1 MKRLLFIIA
10 IIPLQFIVSA
20 GTVPDTLLSNLMK
33 IQNYKGGLHFTVTLP
48 MTDEEVEYEVEMAS
62 RKSPSDTLCGY
73 DYFFRFAGKKDTVE
87 IPGFIL
93 YYAGNL
99 YRFEYD
105 KFREYHFDEHPEP
118 FMGRRS
124 GGRVFPGVQKQGM
137 FFELLPMEIGK
148 QLKGFLQNDRASVK
162 WYPDTIVSGI
172 SCNAVKV
179 TETLNGET
187 LRNMLFAF
195 DKNSGLPV
203 YREVENNPGHL
214 GSQTVTVRYT
224 SYDTAPL
231 FDTGFFDESMLLQQ
245 YGDIMGRYRESSY
258 RAESLRG
265 KRAPVFSLPVYDDTR
280 WFSLREEL
288 ERPVILLFLDTSG
301 EASKTEWA
309 ELQPVIERFRPEL
322 QSAVLFCETDP
333 GSFGDAVSQQPGGEN
348 ILCGASSVA
357 GRYGVTGYPSFFIVT
372 PGGTVSEVVIGYSP
386 GIGNTLSGVLEK
398 LKIKENK

>member
-48 MTDEEVEYEVEMAS
+48 MTDEEVEYEVEMSS

-148 QLKGFLQNDRASVK
+148 QLKGFLQNDRASVN
-162 WYPDTIVSGI
+162 GI
-172 SCNAVKV
+172 PI
-179 TETLNGET
+179 
-187 LRNMLFAF
+187 R
-195 DKNSGLPV
+195 
-203 YREVENNPGHL
+203 
-214 GSQTVTVRYT
+214 
-224 SYDTAPL
+224 
-231 FDTGFFDESMLLQQ
+231 
-245 YGDIMGRYRESSY
+245 
-258 RAESLRG
+258 
-265 KRAPVFSLPVYDDTR
+265 
-280 WFSLREEL
+280 
-288 ERPVILLFLDTSG
+288 
-301 EASKTEWA
+301 
-309 ELQPVIERFRPEL
+309 
-322 QSAVLFCETDP
+322 
-333 GSFGDAVSQQPGGEN
+333 SFGH
-348 ILCGASSVA
+348 
-357 GRYGVTGYPSFFIVT
+357 
-372 PGGTVSEVVIGYSP
+372 
-386 GIGNTLSGVLEK
+386 K
-398 LKIKENK
+398 L